1 MKTIVKHIATA
12 LLVLVSM
19 TTTAQVA
26 DIVTIENETI
36 NTSSD
41 PALLNV
47 SAGQKIIIKPTTWIQ
62 PGTVFSAMISAD
74 PYNSPMLN
82 TDENYVFTRSFQSP
96 ITETMLL
103 DPAIGIKNN
112 SDVIESITYFDGLGR
127 AKQQIGIKAS
137 PDKKDIVTHIVYDN
151 YGRQNKQYLPYERQT
166 GALGSYNAV
175 DITNNINSYYKNKYE
190 DDFTGMALTDVNA
203 YSESVFE
210 ASPLNRVLEQGA
222 PGKDWKANK
231 DLDTDHTIKFDW
243 GTNIADEVVYFKVNF
258 HENNTEVP
266 ILVKDGY
273 YNPNELYV
281 TITKDE
287 NWVTGDGDNHTTQEF
302 TDKSGRVI
310 LKRTFNSSPSGGGA
324 AGGGGAHDTFYV
336 YDDFGNLTYVI
347 PPKVTLSAS
356 DGVSTEELAELC
368 YQYIYDRR
376 NRLVEKKIPGK
387 GWEYI
392 IYNKLDQPILTQD
405 AVQRPNRHWLFT
417 KYDAFG
423 RVVFT
428 GLETFPWDTTR
439 AGLQHNLDNDTDASQ
454 YEAKTDDTS
463 ILVNGTRLYY
473 SNNTFPGGGEMHTIN
488 YYDNYTFDHNV
499 SNPGTI
505 LEQTI
510 DTDVKGLATGSKVRV
525 LGTDDW
531 ITTVTYYDEKGRPI
545 YIHSTND
552 YLNTVD
558 IVESKLDFVGKVLE
572 TKTTHTKGT
581 NDAIVT
587 VDTFTY
593 DHMGRLLDQ
602 KQTINNQAEEQIVA
616 NSYDELGQLE
626 SKLVGGTSAS
636 LSASIIGGLQKIDYT
651 YNVRGWLK
659 EINKGTTDNGDL
671 FGFAINYNIT
681 SENLGADPLF
691 NGNISE
697 TIWKTA
703 NDNTKR
709 AYGYQY
715 DALNRI
721 TAGLDDT
728 TDKRYSLS
736 SIEYDKNGN
745 IETLLRNGHTN
756 INANSFGVMDNLT
769 YVYDDGNKL
778 NKVTDSGN
786 KNEGFIDGTN
796 TDNDYLYDDNGNMIA
811 DKNKDISSITYNH
824 LNLPERIEFVSL
836 IPSQQKR
843 IDYIYDATGVKL
855 RKVVTN
861 YPSSNTTEYAGNYLY
876 ESNYSIGLPPGPNN
890 SDEKVLKFFNH
901 QEGYIEPNGN
911 GEFDYI
917 YQYKDHLGNIRISYS
932 DKDKDGKIDVLRNDA
947 DVDGDND
954 YAHEILQEKNYYP
967 FGLQHKGY
975 NNTVLSEHPYGY
987 NGKEEQNELG
997 LNWHDFGSRN
1007 FDAALGRWM
1016 NLDPLSE
1023 GYENW
1028 SPYGYAFSNPIYFVD
1043 PDGERIIINYGEDQ
1057 SQEYSYEKDRDYDA
1071 IGDEFLRG
1079 TLQALDKLYS
1089 SDALNLDLNGDG
1101 EKTNVLDKLIES
1113 DKFDLGISQ
1122 STSKGSGFTNNKLY
1136 FNPKYGAI
1144 INKSGVSRE
1153 GFEKAQKTGEVTEN
1167 LGVNSATSIL
1177 GHELIH
1183 GYNRNFD
1190 RGVYDKKTRKWK
1202 VGVGYEGRKI
1212 DYSTS
1217 NRNDFSS
1224 PHYKNA
1230 EEKRTT
1236 TLGNQVN
1243 DALGEDR
1250 RYDHRGIPY
1259 QTESPTSTKPLKVKS
1274 DD

>member
-36 NTSSD
+36 NASSD

-62 PGTVFSAMISAD
+62 PGTVFSATISGD
-74 PYNSPMLN
+74 PYISPVLN
-82 TDENYVFTRSFQSP
+82 TDENYVFTRSFQAP
-96 ITETMLL
+96 ITETELN
-103 DPAIGIKNN
+103 DPTIGIKNN

-137 PDKKDIVTHIVYDN
+137 PDKRDIVNHIEYDSL
-151 YGRQNKQYLPYERQT
+151 GRSAKQYLPFERQT

-243 GTNIADEVVYFKVNF
+243 DTNIADEVVYFKVNF

-281 TITKDE
+281 TVTKDE
-287 NWVTGDGDNHTTQEF
+287 NWQPSDDNNHTTREYK
-302 TDKSGRVI
+302 DKLGRVI
-310 LKRTFNSSPSGGGA
+310 LKRTYASAGSANSVV
-324 AGGGGAHDTFYV
+324 HDTYYV

-531 ITTVTYYDEKGRPI
+531 ITTVIYYDRKGRPI
-545 YIHSTND
+545 YVHSTND

-558 IVESKLDFVGKVLE
+558 IIESKLDFVGKVL
-572 TKTTHTKGT
+572 KTRTIHTKD
-581 NDAIVT
+581 NNAAIVT
-587 VDTFTY
+587 IDTFTY

-602 KQTINNQAEEQIVA
+602 KQTINNQAEEQIVS
-616 NSYDELGQLE
+616 NTYDVLGQLE
-626 SKLVGGTSAS
+626 SKEVG
-636 LSASIIGGLQKIDYT
+636 GGLQDVDYT

-659 EINKGTTDNGDL
+659 EINEGTTDNGDL
-671 FGFAINYNIT
+671 FGFVINYNTT

-756 INANSFGVMDNLT
+756 INTNSFGVMDNLT
-769 YVYDDGNKL
+769 YAYDDGNKL

-786 KNEGFIDGTN
+786 KNEGFIDGNN

-824 LNLPERIEFVSL
+824 LNLPERIEFVSR
-836 IPSQQKR
+836 IPGQQKR
-843 IDYIYDATGVKL
+843 IDYTYDATGVKL

-861 YPSSNTTEYAGNYLY
+861 YPSSNTTEYAGNYIY
-876 ESNYSIGLPPGPNN
+876 ESNYSLGLPPGPNN
-890 SDEKVLKFFNH
+890 SDEKVLQFMNH
-901 QEGYIEPNGN
+901 PEGYIEPNGT
-911 GEFDYI
+911 GEFDYV
-917 YQYKDHLGNIRISYS
+917 YQYIDHLGNIRLSFS
-932 DKDKDGKIDVLRNDA
+932 DKDKDGKIDVLRNDI
-947 DVDGDND
+947 DVDGDGD

-975 NNTVLSEHPYGY
+975 NNTIVGVPHDYSFNGEEFDQSLNLNTFDLGARHYDPAIGRFMVIDPMADFVNNQSPYVMANNNPVLYVDEYG
-987 NGKEEQNELG
+987 LG
-997 LNWHDFGSRN
+997 IWNWLK
-1007 FDAALGRWM
+1007 ALGRKTAYGVKKLFSGNTCSCGNSGESLAQAWRRPDNILPERKKRRKRSSSPKNQTEVVNNNRTPSYPI
-1016 NLDPLSE
+1016 NLQSIGALLSTPNLSISDFNISIPKPRLPEVPTFE
-1023 GYENW
+1023 GRE
-1028 SPYGYAFSNPIYFVD
+1028 IRT
-1043 PDGERIIINYGEDQ
+1043 RINVPTHIQ
-1057 SQEYSYEKDRDYDA
+1057 FA
-1071 IGDEFLRG
+1071 
-1079 TLQALDKLYS
+1079 
-1089 SDALNLDLNGDG
+1089 GDG
-1101 EKTNVLDKLIES
+1101 T
-1113 DKFDLGISQ
+1113 DLAIDAM
-1122 STSKGSGFTNNKLY
+1122 TRRTLN
-1136 FNPKYGAI
+1136 AI
-1144 INKSGVSRE
+1144 I
-1153 GFEKAQKTGEVTEN
+1153 KTLVDYPQIKLEVYVNYT
-1167 LGVNSATSIL
+1167 GVNSL
-1177 GHELIH
+1177 
-1183 GYNRNFD
+1183 RNDPNFEQ
-1190 RGVYDKKTRKWK
+1190 RARSQSSKR
-1202 VGVGYEGRKI
+1202 GRKI
-1212 DYSTS
+1212 LQFLTRRGIEP
-1217 NRNDFSS
+1217 NRIRARQGEIIF
-1224 PHYKNA
+1224 
-1230 EEKRTT
+1230 EKRKQSST
-1236 TLGNQVN
+1236 
-1243 DALGEDR
+1243 R
-1250 RYDHRGIPY
+1250 RNSQNFRIINPK
-1259 QTESPTSTKPLKVKS
+1259 Q
-1274 DD
+1274 

>member
-1 MKTIVKHIATA
+1 MKNIVRQITTA
-12 LLVLVSM
+12 LLVLVSI
-19 TTTAQVA
+19 TATAQIA
-26 DIVTIENETI
+26 DTVIIENETI
-36 NTSSD
+36 NVSSD

-62 PGTVFSAMISAD
+62 PGTVFSATISGD
-74 PYNSPMLN
+74 PYISLVLN
-82 TDENYVFTRSFQSP
+82 TDENYVFTRSFQAP
-96 ITETMLL
+96 ITETELN
-103 DPAIGIKNN
+103 DPTIGIKNN

-137 PDKKDIVTHIVYDN
+137 PDKRDIVNHIEYDSL
-151 YGRQNKQYLPYERQT
+151 GRSAKQYLAFERQT

-231 DLDTDHTIKFDW
+231 DVDTDHTIKFDW
-243 GTNIADEVVYFKVNF
+243 GTNIADEVMYFKVNF

-287 NWVTGDGDNHTTQEF
+287 NWQPGQTNPEDHTTREYK
-302 TDKSGRVI
+302 DKLGRVI
-310 LKRTFNSSPSGGGA
+310 LKRTYASAGSANSVV
-324 AGGGGAHDTFYV
+324 HDTFYV

-347 PPKVTLSAS
+347 PPKVTLSAT

-368 YQYIYDRR
+368 YQYIYDYR

-392 IYNKLDQPILTQD
+392 VYNKLDQPIMTQD
-405 AVQRPNRHWLFT
+405 ANQKTKSEWLFT
-417 KYDAFG
+417 TYDAFG
-423 RVVFT
+423 RVIYT
-428 GLETFPWDTTR
+428 GKDR
-439 AGLQHNLDNDTDASQ
+439 
-454 YEAKTDDTS
+454 
-463 ILVNGTRLYY
+463 
-473 SNNTFPGGGEMHTIN
+473 NNTKTRSQIQIEADERTSQFVNRTTVPNIYVGTNIYYNKGSVYPNSFDEILTIN
-488 YYDNYTFDHNV
+488 YYDDYEVGNLVTF
-499 SNPGTI
+499 NPANGSGTW
-505 LEQTI
+505 EGMTA
-510 DTDVKGLATGSKVRV
+510 TAEVKGLPTVSQVRV
-525 LGTDDW
+525 LGTDQW
-531 ITTVTYYDEKGRPI
+531 ITTATYYDNKGRAWETHI
-545 YIHSTND
+545 KND
-552 YLNTVD
+552 YLGTEDWILN
-558 IVESKLDFVGKVLE
+558 KLDFAGKVLE
-572 TKTTHTKGT
+572 TKTTHTKGS
-581 NDAIVT
+581 NAAIAT

-602 KQTINNQAEEQIVA
+602 KQTINNQAEERIVT
-616 NSYDELGQLE
+616 NTYDALGQLE
-626 SKLVGGTSAS
+626 SKEVG
-636 LSASIIGGLQKIDYT
+636 GGLQDVDYT

-659 EINKGTTDNGDL
+659 EINEGTTDNGDL
-671 FGFAINYNIT
+671 FGFAINYNTT

-703 NDNTKR
+703 NDNIKR

-786 KNEGFIDGTN
+786 KNEGFIDGNN

-861 YPSSNTTEYAGNYLY
+861 YPSSNTTEYAGNYIY

-890 SDEKVLKFFNH
+890 SDEKVLKFMNH
-901 QEGYIEPNGN
+901 PEGYIEPNGT
-911 GEFDYI
+911 GGFDYI
-917 YQYKDHLGNIRISYS
+917 YQYKDHLGNIRLSFS
-932 DKDKDGKIDVLRNDA
+932 DKDKDGKIDVLRNDI
-947 DVDGDND
+947 DVDGDGD
-954 YAHEILQEKNYYP
+954 YAHEILEEKNYYP

-975 NNTVLSEHPYGY
+975 NNTITGREHPYKFQGV
-987 NGKEEQNELG
+987 QFNEDLG
-997 LNWHDFGSRN
+997 LNLYEMDWRQYDPAIARFTSI
-1007 FDAALGRWM
+1007 
-1016 NLDPLSE
+1016 DPLAE
-1023 GYENW
+1023 ERDWLN
-1028 SPYGYAFSNPIYFVD
+1028 PYNFVQNNPISRIDPLGLLDTYGVD
-1043 PDGERIIINYGEDQ
+1043 DNGNITHLDNKKYYDDDGNEIDRLYKVDGKGNKTDTNSDKKVDEDD
-1057 SQEYSYEKDRDYDA
+1057 SVAVDKN
-1071 IGDEFLRG
+1071 
-1079 TLQALDKLYS
+1079 TL
-1089 SDALNLDLNGDG
+1089 N
-1101 EKTNVLDKLIES
+1101 NVES
-1113 DKFDLGISQ
+1113 DKSGNRKYDYFYHKDGDRADKLFEFLADNTDVEWSKVTEDRTHSWITTSHHTGVEWGGTHLLSDLLQDSPDAFFEHIHSHPKEGGILGYS
-1122 STSKGSGFTNNKLY
+1122 GPSGFIKKDK
-1136 FNPKYGAI
+1136 KYGQGDKKVA
-1144 INKSGVSRE
+1144 
-1153 GFEKAQKTGEVTEN
+1153 
-1167 LGVNSATSIL
+1167 
-1177 GHELIH
+1177 
-1183 GYNRNFD
+1183 RNFRKEYPKSIIEFSVYD
-1190 RGVYDKKTRKWK
+1190 AKNQSYIRYTPTTRGVPIKK
-1202 VGVGYEGRKI
+1202 
-1212 DYSTS
+1212 
-1217 NRNDFSS
+1217 
-1224 PHYKNA
+1224 KN
-1230 EEKRTT
+1230 
-1236 TLGNQVN
+1236 
-1243 DALGEDR
+1243 
-1250 RYDHRGIPY
+1250 
-1259 QTESPTSTKPLKVKS
+1259 
-1274 DD
+1274 

>member
-1 MKTIVKHIATA
+1 MKNTIKQIATT
-12 LLVLVSM
+12 LLVLVSI

-26 DIVTIENETI
+26 NTVIIENETI
-36 NTSSD
+36 NASSD

-62 PGTVFSAMISAD
+62 PGTVFSATISGD
-74 PYNSPMLN
+74 PYISPVLS

-127 AKQQIGIKAS
+127 SKQQIGIKSS
-137 PDKKDIVTHIVYDN
+137 PDKKDIVTHIAYDN
-151 YGRQNKQYLPYERQT
+151 YGRQNKQYLPFERET

-175 DITNNINSYYKNKYE
+175 DITNNINSYYKNKYD

-287 NWVTGDGDNHTTQEF
+287 NWQPSDGNNHTTREYK
-302 TDKSGRVI
+302 DKLGRVI
-310 LKRTFNSSPSGGGA
+310 LKRTYASAGSANSVV
-324 AGGGGAHDTFYV
+324 HDTFYV

-347 PPKVTLSAS
+347 PPKVTLSAT
-356 DGVSTEELAELC
+356 DGVSSEELSELC
-368 YQYIYDRR
+368 YQYKYDYR
-376 NRLVEKKIPGK
+376 NRLVNKKIPGK
-387 GWEYI
+387 GWESI
-392 IYNKLDQPILTQD
+392 VYNKLDQTILTQD
-405 AVQRPNRHWLFT
+405 AVQQSNEEWLFT
-417 KYDAFG
+417 KHDAFG
-423 RVVFT
+423 RMIYT
-428 GLETFPWDTTR
+428 GK
-439 AGLQHNLDNDTDASQ
+439 
-454 YEAKTDDTS
+454 YTDDRGRIDMQFDINSNNQYDQKGSEIT
-463 ILVNGTRLYY
+463 VNGTKLYY
-473 SNNTFPGGGEMHTIN
+473 TNTAFPNHSQEILTIN
-488 YYDNYTFDHNV
+488 YYDDYTFDHNV

-531 ITTVTYYDEKGRPI
+531 ITTVTYYDGKGRPI

-558 IVESKLDFVGKVLE
+558 IVESKLDFAGKVLE
-572 TKTTHTKGT
+572 TKTTHTKGS
-581 NDAIVT
+581 NAAIVT
-587 VDTFTY
+587 IDTFTY

-602 KQTINNQAEEQIVA
+602 KQTINNQVEEQIVS
-616 NSYDELGQLE
+616 NTYDELGQLE

-636 LSASIIGGLQKIDYT
+636 LSASTIGGLQKIDYT

-697 TIWKTA
+697 TIWKTT

-721 TAGLDDT
+721 TAGLDNT

-736 SIEYDKNGN
+736 SIGYDKNGN

-756 INANSFGVMDNLT
+756 INANNFGVMDNLT
-769 YVYDDGNKL
+769 YAYDDGNKL

-861 YPSSNTTEYAGNYLY
+861 YPSSNTTEYAGNYIY

-890 SDEKVLKFFNH
+890 SDEKVLQFFNH
-901 QEGYIEPNGN
+901 PEGYIEPNVN
-911 GEFDYI
+911 GEFDYV
-917 YQYKDHLGNIRISYS
+917 YQYKDHLGNIRISFS

-975 NNTVLSEHPYGY
+975 NNVIVSENKHKTYQ
-987 NGKEEQNELG
+987 GKEYEEELG
-997 LNWHDFGSRN
+997 KDT
-1007 FDAALGRWM
+1007 
-1016 NLDPLSE
+1016 
-1023 GYENW
+1023 
-1028 SPYGYAFSNPIYFVD
+1028 YAF
-1043 PDGERIIINYGEDQ
+1043 GW
-1057 SQEYSYEKDRDYDA
+1057 RDYDPA
-1071 IGDEFLRG
+1071 TGRFSKIDRFSEKYYAVTPYHFS
-1079 TLQALDKLYS
+1079 ANNPIFFKEI
-1089 SDALNLDLNGDG
+1089 NGDS
-1101 EKTNVLDKLIES
+1101 I
-1113 DKFDLGISQ
+1113 Q
-1122 STSKGSGFTNNKLY
+1122 
-1136 FNPKYGAI
+1136 
-1144 INKSGVSRE
+1144 GVSRKSARRTRRIIRKTFRKNKRLAKLFKTKGKNFKSISQE
-1153 GFEKAQKTGEVTEN
+1153 DFDKATENSDPDEKALAQGYFDA
-1167 LGVNSATSIL
+1167 VNSEQTHTVEVVKRGEKLKSNLSKAGGFKKGRDIDKLRGGGRNTYNHSNDGSHTVVVMNSNSIPL
-1177 GHELIH
+1177 DNIDNSTGGAQNIPSTAGELLAHELIGH
-1183 GYNRNFD
+1183 GLTRFTDVVEGAQHLYPIQTTNLYRRHINGNSRYYRNGTD
-1190 RGVYDKKTRKWK
+1190 HSNGAQIRGTMSW
-1202 VGVGYEGRKI
+1202 
-1212 DYSTS
+1212 
-1217 NRNDFSS
+1217 
-1224 PHYKNA
+1224 
-1230 EEKRTT
+1230 
-1236 TLGNQVN
+1236 Q
-1243 DALGEDR
+1243 
-1250 RYDHRGIPY
+1250 IPLY
-1259 QTESPTSTKPLKVKS
+1259 LR
-1274 DD
+1274 